1 MKTSKVSLA
10 KSDTRYNTVT
20 KALELVKE
28 DVASNLEGRRRIVV
42 KPNLVSS
49 GNQLCAT
56 HVDTVR
62 ATIEFLR
69 RYTSSPITVAEG
81 SASDTW
87 ACYRNY
93 GYHAL
98 EREYGVE
105 LVDLNEDDS
114 VEMKVYNRDFKEITI
129 HIAKT
134 IVDADY
140 RVSLA
145 IPKTHDCLIVTLS
158 LKNIVVGSAQGDKQR
173 LHQGYP
179 AMNLNMYK
187 VAKQI
192 PPSLAVIDGWI
203 GMEGNGPVSGTPVE
217 WGVAIVSTD
226 FVAADTVATY
236 LMGFN
241 PNEVGYL
248 TYARGRLGVGD
259 LNQIQVVG
267 ENPEPLKRKFKP
279 HRGYEEQKNWQI
291 PSEKLAKLLA

>member
-1 MKTSKVSLA
+1 MAAVSLVRV
-10 KSDTRYNTVT
+10 DTRHQAVT
-20 KALELVKE
+20 KALNLVKE
-28 DVASNLEGRRRIVV
+28 DVAAGLQGKRKIVV

-69 RYTSSPITVAEG
+69 RFTSGPIVVAEG
-81 SASDTW
+81 SASSTW

-105 LVDLNEDDS
+105 LVDLNEDES
-114 VEMKVYNRDFKEITI
+114 VETKVCDRGFREITV
-129 HIAKT
+129 HLAKT

-158 LKNIVVGSAQGDKQR
+158 LKNMVVGSAQGDKQL

-179 AMNLNMYK
+179 AMNLNMYR
-187 VAKQI
+187 VAKRI
-192 PPSLAVIDGWI
+192 PPSLAVIDGWV
-203 GMEGNGPVSGTPVE
+203 GMEGDGPVGGTPVE
-217 WGVAIVSTD
+217 WGIAIASTD

-241 PNEVGYL
+241 PDEVGYL

-259 LNQIQVVG
+259 LNHIEVRG
-267 ENPEPLKRKFKP
+267 EQLEPLRRKFRP
-279 HRGYEEQKNWQI
+279 HRGYEEQRRWHI
-291 PSEKLAKLLA
+291 PPEKLATLL